1 MQRVPEGA
9 IEKIE
14 LPSLRSR
21 RDPQGKKEGL
31 TQLFTTGYKG
41 FTFWNLVTTIAVLIV
56 VVEAM
61 QYDKM
66 LKEKDKKPNITTL
79 SVFSI
84 IALGLSLITFP
95 TIIQK
100 LKERRILNA

>member
-1 MQRVPEGA
+1 LEPG
-9 IEKIE
+9 
-14 LPSLRSR
+14 
-21 RDPQGKKEGL
+21 
-31 TQLFTTGYKG
+31 
-41 FTFWNLVTTIAVLIV
+41 NNIAVLIV
-56 VVEAM
+56 VIEAM

-66 LKEKDKKPNITTL
+66 LKEKGQKPNVTTL
-79 SVFSI
+79 AVFGV

>member
-1 MQRVPEGA
+1 MV
-9 IEKIE
+9 K
-14 LPSLRSR
+14 LVR
-21 RDPQGKKEGL
+21 RIFQYEIPI
-31 TQLFTTGYKG
+31 
-41 FTFWNLVTTIAVLIV
+41 NLV

-66 LKEKDKKPNITTL
+66 LKEKGQKPNVTSL
-79 SVFSI
+79 AVFGV

-100 LKERRILNA
+100 LQERRIIRNA